1 MITTFLQNE
10 MTWLMPS
17 LFMQHPLANKT
28 RKIQHS
34 NSLKTTQD
42 VKIQHRICRKIDHF
56 DVLESE
62 YPRIEA
68 ILSLSK

>member
-1 MITTFLQNE
+1 
-10 MTWLMPS
+10 
-17 LFMQHPLANKT
+17 MQHPLANKT
-28 RKIQHS
+28 RKIQHL

-42 VKIQHRICRKIDHF
+42 VKIQHRICRKIEHF